1 MKLKTLT
8 ALLVLAGAGVHAQ
21 TVQVSDAWARASV
34 PGQTATGAFMKITA
48 RQDSRLVG
56 VASPSAGVAQV
67 HEMKMDGAV
76 MQMRALPNGL
86 ALPAGKTVELRP
98 GGYHIML
105 MDMNASLPT
114 GSTLALTLV
123 FQDAKGAQSTLRLN
137 VPVSTR
143 APAQAVPG
151 KDAMSEH
158 KH

>member
-1 MKLKTLT
+1 MKLKTLSVV
-8 ALLVLAGAGVHAQ
+8 LVLAGAGVHAQ
-21 TVQVSDAWARASV
+21 PVQISDAWVRASV

-67 HEMKMDGAV
+67 HEMKIDGAV
-76 MQMRALPNGL
+76 MHMRALPNGL

-105 MDMNASLPT
+105 MDMNASLAP

-123 FQDAKGAQSTLRLN
+123 FQDAKGVQSTLPLN

-143 APAQAVPG
+143 APAQTGPD
-151 KDAMSEH
+151 KDPMAEH
-158 KH
+158 RH